1 LSLKILAVIDYERH
15 LLIIIIVVFIPWFGL
30 ICDSMSKSIAN
41 KSRGLLQNI
50 TIVIT
55 GASSGIGK
63 ALSLALAPFTP
74 NLVIVA
80 RREKKLK
87 QTSHQLKKQKIKH
100 ISIVGDVRNREDR
113 ERIIEKTLNA
123 FGRIDVLVN
132 NAGLGKANLF
142 LEQPEQEI
150 DELIETNILSLI
162 KITHSVLPIMKEQG
176 EGHIINLSSTL
187 ALLPVYPFAV
197 YCATKSAVK
206 TFSDCIREE
215 IRGYGIK
222 VSTVLPGPYNTEF
235 NQVANIGISD
245 FKGYDVEQLAKKMT
259 KLILKPKDNLIQP
272 WFFSPVAWLA
282 NVFNSFKSK
291 ITSSIS
297 KSIFDAKI
305 KTSLEVES
313 KRKKK
318 EEIEVLTH

>member
-1 LSLKILAVIDYERH
+1 MNKTIAK
-15 LLIIIIVVFIPWFGL
+15 
-30 ICDSMSKSIAN
+30 KS
-41 KSRGLLQNI
+41 SGLLKNT

-63 ALSLALAPFTP
+63 SLALALIPFKP

-80 RREKKLK
+80 RREKKLL
-87 QTSHQLKKQKIKH
+87 QTTQMLKKQKVKH
-100 ISIVGDVRNREDR
+100 ISIIGDVRNRDDR

-123 FGRIDVLVN
+123 YGRIDVFVN

-150 DELIETNILSLI
+150 DELIETNILSLV
-162 KITHSVLPIMKEQG
+162 KMTHSIVPIMKEQG

-206 TFSDCIREE
+206 IFSDCIREE
-215 IRGYGIK
+215 LRDYGII
-222 VSTVLPGPYNTEF
+222 VSTILPGPYNTEF
-235 NQVANIGISD
+235 NKVANIGISD
-245 FKGYDVEQLAKKMT
+245 FKGYDVEKLVEKIV

-272 WFFSPVAWLA
+272 WHFVPVVWLA
-282 NVFNSFKSK
+282 KISGFFKK
-291 ITSSIS
+291 KVTSSIAA
-297 KSIFDAKI
+297 SIFKAKI
-305 KTSLEVES
+305 MTSLKTEA
-313 KRKKK
+313 KKKKK
-318 EEIEVLTH
+318 EKIEILAH

>member
-1 LSLKILAVIDYERH
+1 
-15 LLIIIIVVFIPWFGL
+15 
-30 ICDSMSKSIAN
+30 MSKTITN
-41 KSRGLLQNI
+41 KSKGLLKNI

-63 ALSLALAPFTP
+63 SLSLALAPLKP

-80 RREKKLK
+80 RRENKLQ
-87 QTSHQLKKQKIKH
+87 QTAYHLKKQKIKH

-113 ERIIEKTLNA
+113 ESMIKKTLNT

-132 NAGLGKANLF
+132 NAGLGKVNLF

-150 DELIETNILSLI
+150 DELIETNVLSLI
-162 KITHSVLPIMKEQG
+162 KLTHSVLPIMKEQE

-187 ALLPVYPFAV
+187 ALLPAYPFAV

-215 IRGYGIK
+215 VKEYGIK

-235 NQVANIGISD
+235 NQVANIGKSD
-245 FKGYDVEQLAKKMT
+245 FRGYNVEKLVKKIV
-259 KLILKPKDNLIQP
+259 KLIMKPKDNLIQP
-272 WFFSPVAWLA
+272 WHFVPVAWLA
-282 NVFNSFKSK
+282 KISERFKNK
-291 ITSSIS
+291 VTFSIAE
-297 KSIFDAKI
+297 SILKAK
-305 KTSLEVES
+305 KETSLELENKVE
-313 KRKKK
+313 KK
-318 EEIEVLTH
+318 EEIKFLTH

>member
-1 LSLKILAVIDYERH
+1 
-15 LLIIIIVVFIPWFGL
+15 
-30 ICDSMSKSIAN
+30 MSKAIAN
-41 KSRGLLQNI
+41 KSRGLLKNI

-63 ALSLALAPFTP
+63 SLALALAPLKP
-74 NLVIVA
+74 NLVLVA

-87 QTSHQLKKQKIKH
+87 QTALTLRKQKVKH
-100 ISIVGDVRNREDR
+100 ITIVGDVRNRDDR
-113 ERIIEKTLNA
+113 EKIIEKTLNTY
-123 FGRIDVLVN
+123 GRIDVFVN

-150 DELIETNILSLI
+150 DELIETNILSLV
-162 KITHSVLPIMKEQG
+162 KMTHSILPIMKEQG

-215 IRGYGIK
+215 VREYGVR
-222 VSTVLPGPYNTEF
+222 VSTVLPGPYDTEF
-235 NQVANIGISD
+235 NKVANIGVSD
-245 FKGYDVEQLAKKMT
+245 FKGYDVEKLVKKIV

-272 WFFSPVAWLA
+272 WHFVPLVWLA
-282 NVFNSFKSK
+282 KISESFKK
-291 ITSSIS
+291 KVTSSIAA
-297 KSIFDAKI
+297 SIFKAKVI
-305 KTSLEVES
+305 TSLET
-313 KRKKK
+313 KTKK
-318 EEIEVLTH
+318 EKEEKIELLAH

>member
-1 LSLKILAVIDYERH
+1 
-15 LLIIIIVVFIPWFGL
+15 
-30 ICDSMSKSIAN
+30 MSKTTAK
-41 KSRGLLQNI
+41 KSKGLLKNI

-63 ALSLALAPFTP
+63 SLTLALAPLKP

-80 RREKKLK
+80 RREKKLQ
-87 QTSHQLKKQKIKH
+87 QTAYRLRKQKVKH
-100 ISIVGDVRNREDR
+100 ISIVGDVRNQDDR
-113 ERIIEKTLNA
+113 ERIIDKTMRT

-150 DELIETNILSLI
+150 DELVETNILSLI
-162 KITHSVLPIMKEQG
+162 KLTHSVLPIMKEQS

-215 IRGYGIK
+215 VRDFGIK
-222 VSTVLPGPYNTEF
+222 ISTVLPGPYNTEF
-235 NQVANIGISD
+235 NYVANIGKSD
-245 FKGYDVEQLAKKMT
+245 FNGYDVEKLAAKMV
-259 KLILKPKDNLIQP
+259 KLILNPKDNLIQP
-272 WFFSPVAWLA
+272 WHFNPVAWLA
-282 NVFNSFKSK
+282 KISNKFKEK
-291 ITSSIS
+291 VTTSIAASI
-297 KSIFDAKI
+297 I
-305 KTSLEVES
+305 KARIMTSQQVES
-313 KRKKK
+313 KKEKK
-318 EEIEVLTH
+318 EEIELLAH

>member
-1 LSLKILAVIDYERH
+1 
-15 LLIIIIVVFIPWFGL
+15 
-30 ICDSMSKSIAN
+30 MSKAIAN
-41 KSRGLLQNI
+41 KSRGLLKNI

-63 ALSLALAPFTP
+63 SLALALAPLKP
-74 NLVIVA
+74 NLVLVA

-87 QTSHQLKKQKIKH
+87 QTALTLRKQKVKH
-100 ISIVGDVRNREDR
+100 ITIVGDVRNRDDR
-113 ERIIEKTLNA
+113 EKIIEKTLDTY
-123 FGRIDVLVN
+123 GRIDVFVN

-150 DELIETNILSLI
+150 DELIETNILSLV
-162 KITHSVLPIMKEQG
+162 KMTHSILPIMKEQG

-215 IRGYGIK
+215 VREYGVR
-222 VSTVLPGPYNTEF
+222 VSTVLPGPYDTEF
-235 NQVANIGISD
+235 NKVANIGVSD
-245 FKGYDVEQLAKKMT
+245 FKGYDVEKLVKKIV

-272 WFFSPVAWLA
+272 WHFVPLVWLA
-282 NVFNSFKSK
+282 KISESFKK
-291 ITSSIS
+291 KVTSSIAA
-297 KSIFDAKI
+297 SIFKAKVI
-305 KTSLEVES
+305 TSLET
-313 KRKKK
+313 KTKK
-318 EEIEVLTH
+318 EKEEKIELLAH

>member
-1 LSLKILAVIDYERH
+1 
-15 LLIIIIVVFIPWFGL
+15 
-30 ICDSMSKSIAN
+30 MTIAK
-41 KSRGLLQNI
+41 KSRGLLKNI

-63 ALSLALAPFTP
+63 SLSLALAPFKP

-80 RREKKLK
+80 RREKKLQ
-87 QTSHQLKKQKIKH
+87 QTAYQLKKQKVKH
-100 ISIVGDVRNREDR
+100 VSIVGDVRNREDR
-113 ERIIEKTLNA
+113 ENIIEKTLNT

-132 NAGLGKANLF
+132 NAGLGKASLF

-162 KITHSVLPIMKEQG
+162 KLTHSVLPIMKEQG
-176 EGHIINLSSTL
+176 EGQIINLSSTL
-187 ALLPVYPFAV
+187 ALLPTYPFAV

-215 IRGYGIK
+215 VREYGIR

-235 NQVANIGISD
+235 NQVANIGRSD
-245 FKGYDVEQLAKKMT
+245 FKGYAVEKLVKKII

-272 WFFSPVAWLA
+272 WQFIPVAWVA
-282 NVFNSFKSK
+282 KISNSFKK
-291 ITSSIS
+291 KVTSSIAE
-297 KSIFDAKI
+297 SILNAKI
-305 KTSLEVES
+305 KTSLEPETKVE
-313 KRKKK
+313 KK
-318 EEIEVLTH
+318 EEIKVLAH